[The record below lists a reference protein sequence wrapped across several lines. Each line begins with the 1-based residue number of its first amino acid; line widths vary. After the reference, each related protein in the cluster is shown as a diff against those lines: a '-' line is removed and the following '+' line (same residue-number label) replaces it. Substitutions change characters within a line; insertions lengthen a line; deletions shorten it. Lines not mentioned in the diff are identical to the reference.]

1 MITIEKERVILSRKT
16 WDRLRKDEYFEE
28 FIQNIL
34 DSETLMDA
42 MDNDNDFMDIRE
54 YDTKNGYRQESNKI
68 VNG

>member
-1 MITIEKERVILSRKT
+1 MITIEKERVILPRKT

-42 MDNDNDFMDIRE
+42 MENDNDFMDIRE
-54 YDTKNGYRQESNKI
+54 YDKHRTEFQISSTC
-68 VNG
+68 